1 MTLSESLYFE
11 KTRKN
16 LKSNLVL
23 GVVLVLKYKDLTLRK
38 MYKVIPAPSYTRLL
52 RPPHQFGY
60 FEFLFFF
67 LHESAEESA
76 LHPHE
81 TNKSADRNRIFFK
94 LFLRRYVRF
103 EIVQTAKTA
112 KQTPKLLFQLHTF

>member
-1 MTLSESLYFE
+1 MVAVVTLLRILARMSKWGKRVIRCWKFYHFAIRRGSLKVTALTFLVKNGKMTLSESLYFK

-23 GVVLVLKYKDLTLRK
+23 GVVLVLEYKDLPLRK

-60 FEFLFFF
+60 F
-67 LHESAEESA
+67 
-76 LHPHE
+76 
-81 TNKSADRNRIFFK
+81 
-94 LFLRRYVRF
+94 
-103 EIVQTAKTA
+103 
-112 KQTPKLLFQLHTF
+112 